1 MVVSHTKKNL
11 KIDFFQGGG
20 AVGRDGGA
28 GKEIGNYKI
37 RLEDYPCAKTIPAKS
52 FSISE
57 NFSA

>member
-20 AVGRDGGA
+20 DDGA

>member
-1 MVVSHTKKNL
+1 M
-11 KIDFFQGGG
+11 
-20 AVGRDGGA
+20 GRDGGA